1 VLTGAEEPGDEFT
14 VSATF
19 VEDEAVLSLG
29 GDLDLTV
36 ATKLGSLLDAIVASG
51 YPSLVVDMA
60 EVEQMTAGTL
70 GVLVKAAARMASL
83 NGRLA
88 IRSPSSAVQR
98 LLDLS
103 GLHELTITE
112 PREARADLLGT
123 SQSTASTDPARS
135 AVAALSHQLDAS
147 PVTGGTGTVAYEP
160 VDGALRLLVA
170 LAGAALRG
178 ADGASVS
185 LRRYGALSTV
195 AATDQT
201 IMDMD
206 INQYETGEGP
216 CVDASTEG
224 LWFHAASLEAETRWP
239 EFIPRARDLGI
250 NAILSTPLL
259 AHDRPVGALNVYSR
273 TVAAFA
279 PEDQRLAA
287 VLATEASAILT
298 DSGMNPDSNHSST
311 RYQDALVARQI
322 IAMAQGVAME
332 RLGLSVDEAYSELR
346 SHSMRTNQPL
356 LRRAEDVIAS
366 TRRPGLRRGLG
377 SERDGSE

>member
-1 VLTGAEEPGDEFT
+1 MVTGADEPKDGFT
-14 VSATF
+14 ASATF
-19 VEDEAVLSLG
+19 VGDEAVLSLR
-29 GDLDLTV
+29 GDLDLRA
-36 ATKLGSLLDAIVASG
+36 ATKLGSLLDAVAAGG

-60 EVEQMTAGTL
+60 EVDLITVGTL
-70 GVLVKAAARMASL
+70 GVLVKAAARMDSL
-83 NGRLA
+83 HGRLA

-103 GLHELTITE
+103 GLQELSVTA
-112 PREARADLLGT
+112 PREAGADRLGT
-123 SQSTASTDPARS
+123 SQSIPSSDPTRST
-135 AVAALSHQLDAS
+135 AALSHQLDAALGS
-147 PVTGGTGTVAYEP
+147 GATGTVAFEL

-170 LAGAALRG
+170 LAGAALGG

-224 LWFHAASLEAETRWP
+224 IWFHAASLEAETRWP

-298 DSGMNPDSNHSST
+298 DAGMNPDSNHSST
-311 RYQDALVARQI
+311 RYQDALVARQT

>member
-1 VLTGAEEPGDEFT
+1 VVTGAEEPEDRFT
-14 VSATF
+14 ASIIV
-19 VEDEAVLSLG
+19 VGDEAVLSLRG
-29 GDLDLTV
+29 HLDLTA
-36 ATKLGSLLDAIVASG
+36 ATKLGFLLDTILASG

-60 EVEQMTAGTL
+60 DVDVMTAGTL
-70 GVLVKAAARMASL
+70 GVLIDAATRMTTRH
-83 NGRLA
+83 GRLT

-103 GLHELTITE
+103 GLHELSVTS
-112 PREARADLLGT
+112 PFAVGADHLGT
-123 SQSTASTDPARS
+123 SQSTDPARLS
-135 AVAALSHQLDAS
+135 VAALSPQLEAGRGS
-147 PVTGGTGTVAYEP
+147 GGTGTAAYEQ

-170 LAGAALRG
+170 LAGAALGG

-185 LRRYGALSTV
+185 LRRHGALSTV

-206 INQYETGEGP
+206 SNQYETGEGP

-259 AHDRPVGALNVYSR
+259 AHDQPVGALNIYSR

-279 PEDQRLAA
+279 PEDQHLAA
-287 VLATEASAILT
+287 VLATEASAVLT
-298 DSGMNPDSNHSST
+298 DAGMNPASNHSTT
-311 RYQDALVARQI
+311 RYQDALEARQT
-322 IAMAQGVAME
+322 IALAQGVAME
-332 RLGLSVDEAYSELR
+332 RLGLSAADAYRELR

-356 LRRAEDVIAS
+356 LHRAEDVIAS

-377 SERDGSE
+377 SDRDGNE

>member
-1 VLTGAEEPGDEFT
+1 MVTGARVPGDGFT

-19 VEDEAVLSLG
+19 VGDEAVLSLR
-29 GDLDLTV
+29 GDLDLTA
-36 ATKLGSLLDAIVASG
+36 ATRLGPLLDAVVAGG
-51 YPSLVVDMA
+51 YSSLVVDMA
-60 EVEQMTAGTL
+60 GVHLMTAGTL
-70 GVLVKAAARMASL
+70 GVLIDAATRMTSL
-83 NGRLA
+83 HGRLA

-103 GLHELTITE
+103 GLHELSVTS
-112 PREARADLLGT
+112 PLDARADRLVA
-123 SQSTASTDPARS
+123 SPSTDVQLN
-135 AVAALSHQLDAS
+135 VAALPRQLEAGLGS
-147 PVTGGTGTVAYEP
+147 GGIGTVAYEL
-160 VDGALRLLVA
+160 VDSALRLLVA
-170 LAGAALRG
+170 LAGATLGG

-206 INQYETGEGP
+206 SNQYETGEGP

-279 PEDQRLAA
+279 PEDQRLAV

-298 DSGMNPDSNHSST
+298 DAGMNPDSNHSST
-311 RYQDALVARQI
+311 RYQDALEARQT
-322 IAMAQGVAME
+322 IALAQGVAME
-332 RLGLSVDEAYSELR
+332 RLGLSADEAYRELR

-356 LRRAEDVIAS
+356 LQRAEDVIAS

-377 SERDGSE
+377 SERDGRE

>member
-1 VLTGAEEPGDEFT
+1 VLTGAEEPGDEFN

-19 VEDEAVLSLG
+19 VGDEAVLSLG

-103 GLHELTITE
+103 GLHELSVTS
-112 PREARADLLGT
+112 PMEARADRLGT
-123 SQSTASTDPARS
+123 SQSTDPAQLT
-135 AVAALSHQLDAS
+135 VAALSHPLDAS
-147 PVTGGTGTVAYEP
+147 PVSGGTGTVAYEL

-170 LAGAALRG
+170 LAGAALGG

-201 IMDMD
+201 IMEMD
-206 INQYETGEGP
+206 TNQYETGEGP

-239 EFIPRARDLGI
+239 DFIPRARDLGI

-259 AHDRPVGALNVYSR
+259 AHDRPVGALNIYSR

-298 DSGMNPDSNHSST
+298 DAGMNPDSNHSST

>member
-1 VLTGAEEPGDEFT
+1 MLTGAREPRDGFT
-14 VSATF
+14 VAGTY
-19 VEDEAVLSLG
+19 VGDEAVLSLRG
-29 GDLDLTV
+29 NLDLTA
-36 ATKLGSLLDAIVASG
+36 ATRLGPLLDAVVVGG
-51 YPSLVVDMA
+51 YSSLVVDMA
-60 EVEQMTAGTL
+60 EVHLMTAGTL
-70 GVLVKAAARMASL
+70 GVLIDAATRMTSL
-83 NGRLA
+83 HGRLA
-88 IRSPSSAVQR
+88 IRSPSTAVQR
-98 LLDLS
+98 LLNLS
-103 GLHELTITE
+103 GLHELSVTS
-112 PREARADLLGT
+112 PLDARADRLG
-123 SQSTASTDPARS
+123 ASRS
-135 AVAALSHQLDAS
+135 ADVQLN
-147 PVTGGTGTVAYEP
+147 VTPPPHLEAGLGSGGIGTVAYEL

-170 LAGAALRG
+170 LAGEALGG

-206 INQYETGEGP
+206 TNQYETGEGP
-216 CVDASTEG
+216 CVDASNEG

-298 DSGMNPDSNHSST
+298 DAGMNPDSNHSST
-311 RYQDALVARQI
+311 RYQDALEARQT
-322 IAMAQGVAME
+322 IALAQGVAME
-332 RLGLSVDEAYSELR
+332 RLGLSADEAYRELR

-356 LRRAEDVIAS
+356 LQRAEDVIAS